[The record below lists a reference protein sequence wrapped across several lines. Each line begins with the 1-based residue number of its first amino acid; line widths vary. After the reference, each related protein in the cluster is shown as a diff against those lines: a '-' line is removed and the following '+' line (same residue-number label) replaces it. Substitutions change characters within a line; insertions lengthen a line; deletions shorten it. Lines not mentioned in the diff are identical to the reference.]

1 LGFVSWRVAT
11 VAVLRDE
18 TRTARTITLS
28 VEGWPGHLAGQH
40 VDVRLTAEDG
50 YAAVRSYSIASAAG
64 TDDDRIDI
72 TVEELQDGEV
82 SPFLARDLTVDDQ
95 FEVRGPIGGWFVWR
109 HDQTE
114 PVQLVAGGS
123 GIVPVM
129 AMLRTHRRHENGTDM
144 RLLYSTRSPQTVIY
158 RDELDGADVLY
169 TRSAPADAVRPAH
182 RLGSADVLT
191 YALPAADSPTC
202 YICGPTGF
210 VEAAADL
217 FLSAGHPVRLIRTER
232 FGGGGL

>member
-1 LGFVSWRVAT
+1 MSWRVAT
-11 VAVLRDE
+11 VVEVRDE
-18 TRTARTITLS
+18 TRTARTILLH

-64 TDDDRIDI
+64 AAGERIDI
-72 TVEELQDGEV
+72 TVEELYDGEV
-82 SPFLARDLTVDDQ
+82 SPYLTRDLAVGDQ
-95 FEVRGPIGGWFVWR
+95 LEVRGPIGGWFVWR
-109 HDQTE
+109 HEQTE

-129 AMLRTHRRHENGTDM
+129 AMLRTHRRNENATDM
-144 RLLYSTRSPQTVIY
+144 RLLYSTRTPQTVIY
-158 RDELDGADVLY
+158 RDDLDGADVLY
-169 TRSAPADAVRPAH
+169 TRSAPADTVRPAH
-182 RLGSADVLT
+182 RLDTADVLT
-191 YALPAADSPTC
+191 YALPAAESPTC

-217 FLSAGHPVRLIRTER
+217 FLSAGHPARLIRTER
-232 FGGGGL
+232 FGGGGT

>member
-1 LGFVSWRVAT
+1 MSWRVAT
-11 VAVLRDE
+11 VVEVRDE
-18 TRTARTITLS
+18 TRTARTILLH

-64 TDDDRIDI
+64 AAGERIDI
-72 TVEELQDGEV
+72 TVEELYDGEV
-82 SPFLARDLTVDDQ
+82 SPFLTRDLAVGDQ
-95 FEVRGPIGGWFVWR
+95 LEVRGPIGGWFVWR
-109 HDQTE
+109 HEQTE

-129 AMLRTHRRHENGTDM
+129 AMLRTHRRDENATDM
-144 RLLYSTRSPQTVIY
+144 RLLYSTRTPQTVIY
-158 RDELDGADVLY
+158 RDDLDGADVLY
-169 TRSAPADAVRPAH
+169 TRSAPADTVRPAH
-182 RLGSADVLT
+182 RLDTADVLT
-191 YALPAADSPTC
+191 YALPAAESPTC

-217 FLSAGHPVRLIRTER
+217 FLSAGHPARLIRTER
-232 FGGGGL
+232 FGGGGT

>member
-1 LGFVSWRVAT
+1 MSWRVAT
-11 VAVLRDE
+11 VVEVRDE
-18 TRTARTITLS
+18 TRTARTILLH

-64 TDDDRIDI
+64 AAGERIDI
-72 TVEELQDGEV
+72 TVEELDDGEV
-82 SPFLARDLTVDDQ
+82 SPFLTRDLAVGDQ
-95 FEVRGPIGGWFVWR
+95 LEVRGPIGGWFVWR
-109 HDQTE
+109 HEQTE

-129 AMLRTHRRHENGTDM
+129 AMLRTHRRNENATDM
-144 RLLYSTRSPQTVIY
+144 RLLYSTRTPQTVIY
-158 RDELDGADVLY
+158 RDDLDGADVLY
-169 TRSAPADAVRPAH
+169 TRSAPADTVRPAH
-182 RLGSADVLT
+182 RLDTADVLT
-191 YALPAADSPTC
+191 YALPAAESPTC

-217 FLSAGHPVRLIRTER
+217 FLSAGHPARLIRTER
-232 FGGGGL
+232 FGGGGT

>member
-1 LGFVSWRVAT
+1 MSWRVAT
-11 VAVLRDE
+11 VVEVRDE
-18 TRTARTITLS
+18 TRTARTILLH

-64 TDDDRIDI
+64 AAGERIDI
-72 TVEELQDGEV
+72 TVEELYDGEV
-82 SPFLARDLTVDDQ
+82 SPFLTRDLAVGDQ
-95 FEVRGPIGGWFVWR
+95 LEVRGPIGGWFVWR
-109 HDQTE
+109 HEQTE

-129 AMLRTHRRHENGTDM
+129 AMLRTHRRNENATDM
-144 RLLYSTRSPQTVIY
+144 RLLYSTRTPQTVIY
-158 RDELDGADVLY
+158 RDDLDGADVVY
-169 TRSAPADAVRPAH
+169 TRSAPADTVRPAH
-182 RLGSADVLT
+182 RLDTADVLT
-191 YALPAADSPTC
+191 YALPAAESPTC

-217 FLSAGHPVRLIRTER
+217 FLSAGHPARLIRTER
-232 FGGGGL
+232 FGGGGT

>member
-1 LGFVSWRVAT
+1 MSWRVAT
-11 VAVLRDE
+11 VVEVRDE
-18 TRTARTITLS
+18 TRTARTILLH

-64 TDDDRIDI
+64 AAGERIDI
-72 TVEELQDGEV
+72 TVEELYDGEV
-82 SPFLARDLTVDDQ
+82 SPFLTRDLAVGDQ
-95 FEVRGPIGGWFVWR
+95 LEVRGPIGGWFVWR
-109 HDQTE
+109 HEQTE

-129 AMLRTHRRHENGTDM
+129 AMLRTHRRNENATDM
-144 RLLYSTRSPQTVIY
+144 RLLYSTRTPQTVIY
-158 RDELDGADVLY
+158 RDDLDGADVLY
-169 TRSAPADAVRPAH
+169 TRSAPADTVRPAH
-182 RLGSADVLT
+182 RLDTADVLT
-191 YALPAADSPTC
+191 YALPAAESPTC

-217 FLSAGHPVRLIRTER
+217 FLSAGHPARLIRTER
-232 FGGGGL
+232 FGGGGT

>member
-1 LGFVSWRVAT
+1 VSWRVAT
-11 VAVLRDE
+11 VATLRDE
-18 TRTARTITLS
+18 TRTARTISLRL
-28 VEGWPGHLAGQH
+28 EGWPGHLAGQH

-64 TDDDRIDI
+64 ADDDRIDI
-72 TVEELQDGEV
+72 TVEELQNGEV
-82 SPFLARDLTVDDQ
+82 SPFLAHELRVGDQ
-95 FEVRGPIGGWFVWR
+95 VEVRGPIGGWFVWR
-109 HDQTE
+109 HEQTE

-129 AMLRTHRRHENGTDM
+129 AMLRTHRRHENGAEM
-144 RLLYSTRSPQTVIY
+144 RLLYSTRTPQTVIY

-169 TRSAPADAVRPAH
+169 TRSAAADTVRPAH
-182 RLGSADVLT
+182 RLDAADVRT
-191 YALPAADSPTC
+191 HALLAAEVPTC

-217 FLSAGHPVRLIRTER
+217 FLSVGHPARLIRTER
-232 FGGGGL
+232 FGGGT

>member
-1 LGFVSWRVAT
+1 VSWRVAT
-11 VAVLRDE
+11 VVALRDE
-18 TRTARTITLS
+18 TRTARTISLH

-64 TDDDRIDI
+64 AAGERMDI
-72 TVEELQDGEV
+72 TVEELDDGEV
-82 SPFLARDLTVDDQ
+82 SPFLTRDLAVADQ
-95 FEVRGPIGGWFVWR
+95 LEVRGPIGGWFVWR
-109 HDQTE
+109 HEQTE

-129 AMLRTHRRHENGTDM
+129 AMLRTHRRNGNATDM
-144 RLLYSTRSPQTVIY
+144 RLVYSTRTPQTVIY
-158 RDELDGADVLY
+158 HDDLDGADVLY
-169 TRSAPADAVRPAH
+169 TRTAPADTVRPAH
-182 RLGSADVLT
+182 RLDTADVLT
-191 YALPAADSPTC
+191 YALPAAESPTC

-217 FLSAGHPVRLIRTER
+217 FLSAGHPARLIRTER
-232 FGGGGL
+232 FGGGGT

>member
-1 LGFVSWRVAT
+1 VSWRVAT
-11 VAVLRDE
+11 VATLRDE
-18 TRTARTITLS
+18 TRTARTISLRL
-28 VEGWPGHLAGQH
+28 EGWPGHLAGQH

-64 TDDDRIDI
+64 ADDDRIDI
-72 TVEELQDGEV
+72 TVEELQNGEV
-82 SPFLARDLTVDDQ
+82 SPFLTHELRVGDQ
-95 FEVRGPIGGWFVWR
+95 LEVRGPIGGWFVWR
-109 HDQTE
+109 HEQTE

-129 AMLRTHRRHENGTDM
+129 AMLRTHRRHENGAEM
-144 RLLYSTRSPQTVIY
+144 RLLYSTRTPQTVIY

-169 TRSAPADAVRPAH
+169 TRSAAADTVRPAH
-182 RLGSADVLT
+182 RLDAADVRT
-191 YALPAADSPTC
+191 YALLAAEIPTC

-217 FLSAGHPVRLIRTER
+217 FLSVGHPARLIRTER
-232 FGGGGL
+232 FGGGT